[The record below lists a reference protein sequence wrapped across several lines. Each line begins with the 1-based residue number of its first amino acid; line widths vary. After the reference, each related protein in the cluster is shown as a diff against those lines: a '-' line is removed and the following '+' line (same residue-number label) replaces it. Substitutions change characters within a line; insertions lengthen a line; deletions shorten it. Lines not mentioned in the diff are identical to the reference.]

1 MLWACI
7 NGDLALEDVE
17 LLNVRNFIV
26 TDGSIKNIDVQRVL
40 DVIRKLNY
48 QKALHVDI
56 CAGFV
61 CRLKQLQDKELF
73 QARLPEET
81 GDTVCWIRFWLRS
94 SWKGSGI
101 LRIITLISWMSGES
115 SLPARMRSG

>member
-26 TDGSIKNIDVQRVL
+26 TDGSIKNIDDQRVL

-48 QKALHVDI
+48 QKALLAGT
-56 CAGFV
+56 CAGFDCRRGSKIRSSFSRV
-61 CRLKQLQDKELF
+61 CRRK
-73 QARLPEET
+73 R
-81 GDTVCWIRFWLRS
+81 
-94 SWKGSGI
+94 GI
-101 LRIITLISWMSGES
+101 QFVG
-115 SLPARMRSG
+115 